1 MTLTLNESSLRGLS
15 DGVHFFRTEA
25 GAKLFWIAF
34 EIEELRQIS
43 DVVVVLVA
51 AFSDHKTARLQCE
64 GAILVQRD
72 AVVAERIFEL
82 VVVHLA
88 DRFDRPP
95 GAA

>member
-43 DVVVVLVA
+43 D
-51 AFSDHKTARLQCE
+51 
-64 GAILVQRD
+64 
-72 AVVAERIFEL
+72 
-82 VVVHLA
+82 
-88 DRFDRPP
+88 
-95 GAA
+95 

>member
-1 MTLTLNESSLRGLS
+1 M
-15 DGVHFFRTEA
+15 
-25 GAKLFWIAF
+25 KLFRIAV

-51 AFSDHKTARLQCE
+51 ASSDHKTARRRGE
-64 GAILVQRD
+64 GVILVQRD
-72 AVVAERIFEL
+72 AVVAERIFKL
-82 VVVHLA
+82 AVVHLA